1 MPLVTGSD
9 VPPKP
14 KHRQSLAEV
23 LASCSDTLF
32 PDGLGQT
39 EVTVHSRDADGDTAL
54 HVLLWRGNDHGVRL
68 LIDAG
73 ADVNA
78 VGDMGETPLHIAIRQ
93 GNVAAVE
100 TLLRAGAKTGYRS
113 EFGQTPHDMAVGSA
127 AIKRLLDQHRD

>member
-1 MPLVTGSD
+1 MPHVTGLD
-9 VPPKP
+9 VSQKP

-32 PDGLGQT
+32 PDGLGQA

-54 HVLLWRGNDHGVRL
+54 HVLLWRGNDNWVRL

-93 GNVAAVE
+93 DNVAAVE
-100 TLLRAGAKTGYRS
+100 ALLRAGAKTGHRS
-113 EFGQTPHDMAVGSA
+113 EFGHTPHEMAERSPT
-127 AIKRLLDQHRD
+127 IKRLLDQHRN